1 MIENE
6 IKMLMNKI
14 ELKYQ
19 NLNSMKN
26 DMILN
31 CIQKIQLKFYSKSE
45 IWNCM
50 KRKLFLKLY

>member
-6 IKMLMNKI
+6 IKMIMIKI

-31 CIQKIQLKFYSKSE
+31 GIQKIQLKFYSKSE
-45 IWNCM
+45 IGIV
-50 KRKLFLKLY
+50 

>member
-1 MIENE
+1 MIENK

-31 CIQKIQLKFYSKSE
+31 CIQKIQLKFYSKSG

>member
-6 IKMLMNKI
+6 IKMLMIKI

-31 CIQKIQLKFYSKSE
+31 CIQKNLLKFYSKSG
-45 IWNCM
+45 IGIV
-50 KRKLFLKLY
+50 